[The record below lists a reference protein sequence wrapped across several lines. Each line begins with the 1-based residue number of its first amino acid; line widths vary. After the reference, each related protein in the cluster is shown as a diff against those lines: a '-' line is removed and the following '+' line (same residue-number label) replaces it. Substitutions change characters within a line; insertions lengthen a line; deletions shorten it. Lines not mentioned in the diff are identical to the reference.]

1 MSQHRRRR
9 PAPGCAVP
17 TARRRIRIGLLGG
30 SFNPAHAGHLYVSL
44 VALRRLGLDEVWW
57 LVSPQNPLK
66 PERGM
71 APIDERM
78 RLARAAA
85 RDRRIRVTDIEARLG
100 TRFSIDTVRALRRRH
115 RGTRFVWLIGAD
127 NLAQMP
133 RWRRWETLFRLVPI
147 AVFAR
152 KPYSLWAL
160 SGPAAR
166 RFARWRLPEGA
177 ACTLA
182 GHRPPAWVFLHVR
195 DHPASATAIR
205 EARRAFATEI

>member
-1 MSQHRRRR
+1 MTGSSQGAPTRTETSGAPIDWSAPRNR
-9 PAPGCAVP
+9 PP
-17 TARRRIRIGLLGG
+17 LD
-30 SFNPAHAGHLYVSL
+30 GHLHISL

-71 APIDERM
+71 ASLDERM
-78 RLARAAA
+78 HAARAMA
-85 RDRRIRVTDIEARLG
+85 RDRRIRITDLEARLG
-100 TRFSIDTVRALRRRH
+100 TRFSVDTVRALRRRH

-127 NLAQMP
+127 NLAQMS
-133 RWRRWETLFRLVPI
+133 RWRHWEALFRLVPI

-152 KPYSLWAL
+152 KPYSLRAL

-166 RFARWRLPEGA
+166 RFARWRLPERA
-177 ACTLA
+177 AYALA
-182 GHRPPAWVFLHVR
+182 GHRPPAWVFLHIR

-205 EARRAFATEI
+205 EARAASATEI